1 MPHFTEVPLLVV
13 FTSFNRYTA
22 QIDGLEDAEVARV
35 MGAYYDLAASA
46 VKAAGGQVVK
56 FIGDATLAVFPPEN
70 VDRAV
75 IGILDLKD
83 TSDRFMAQRG
93 WDCHLVAK
101 VHFGLVAAGH
111 FGVGADQRYDVLGKT
126 VNIAARLETNGV
138 ALSVEAFR
146 RLGPEVRQ
154 RFKKHTPPV
163 TYIRQEDSHRPR
175 WVKRS

>member
-1 MPHFTEVPLLVV
+1 VPDFTEVPLLVV

-22 QIDGLEDAEVARV
+22 QIERLEDAEVARV

-46 VKAAGGQVVK
+46 VAASGGQVVK
-56 FIGDATLAVFPPEN
+56 FIGDATLAVFPSEN

-83 TSDRFMAQRG
+83 ASDRFMAEHG

-111 FGVGADQRYDVLGKT
+111 FGFGADQRYDVLGKT
-126 VNIAARLETNGV
+126 VNVAARLETNGV
-138 ALSVEAFR
+138 TLSVEAFR
-146 RLGPEVRQ
+146 RLGPEVRR

-163 TYIRQEDSHRPR
+163 TYIREEDSHRPR
-175 WVKRS
+175 WAKRS